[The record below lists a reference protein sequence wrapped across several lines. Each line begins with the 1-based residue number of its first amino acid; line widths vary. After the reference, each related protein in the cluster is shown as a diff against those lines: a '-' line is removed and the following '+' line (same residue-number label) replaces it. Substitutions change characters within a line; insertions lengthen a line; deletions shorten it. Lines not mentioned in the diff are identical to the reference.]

1 MKGSREIVPQL
12 VLWEAQTGKQRWSV
26 SVSLRDMELGALE
39 SVAFSPDGMLVAS
52 GHDIGLALWDVGTG
66 ALLRTLKGCVGGA
79 RAIAFGDGGLLASAS
94 LSMEGP
100 VRLWDTSTGR
110 LIRELPGHR
119 EGAVAV
125 AFEPDGKHL
134 ISGGHDK
141 LVRRWN
147 AESGAEVG
155 RPGKHAQ
162 SILAIAIAPTGL
174 IATASWSKAIRIWSE
189 HGKEKHLIEGLQS
202 DPWSLAFSS
211 DSEILACSVGY
222 RIQRW
227 GAEAANPLPDLRG
240 HRALVCGVSC
250 SRRGPLLASV
260 AHDGSARLW
269 NVFSGS
275 VVREL
280 TGLRSRAT
288 CVALS
293 PDETLVIAGTAGKNL
308 GRR

>member
-1 MKGSREIVPQL
+1 MKEILPQL
-12 VLWEAQTGKQRWSV
+12 VLWESQTGKQRWSV
-26 SVSLRDMELGALE
+26 TISLGEMELGALA

-66 ALLRTLKGCVGGA
+66 ALLRTFKGCIGGA
-79 RAIAFGDGGLLASAS
+79 NAIAFGDGGLLASAS
-94 LSMEGP
+94 LSEEGA

-110 LIRELPGHR
+110 LVRELPGHR
-119 EGAVAV
+119 EGALAV

-155 RPGKHAQ
+155 KSGKHAQ

-174 IATASWSKAIRIWSE
+174 IATGSWSKAIKIWSE
-189 HGKEKHLIEGLQS
+189 HGREKHLIEGLEG
-202 DPWSLAFSS
+202 DPCSLAFSS
-211 DSEILACSVGY
+211 DSKVLACSVGY
-222 RIQRW
+222 RIRRW
-227 GAEAANPLPDLRG
+227 GTEAADPLPDLRG
-240 HRALVCGVSC
+240 HRAMVSGVSC
-250 SRRGPLLASV
+250 SKQGTLLASV
-260 AHDGSARLW
+260 AEDGSARLW

-275 VVREL
+275 MVREL
-280 TGLRSRAT
+280 TGLRSRAA
-288 CVALS
+288 CVAIS
-293 PDETLVIAGTAGKNL
+293 PDETLVVAGGAGKNL